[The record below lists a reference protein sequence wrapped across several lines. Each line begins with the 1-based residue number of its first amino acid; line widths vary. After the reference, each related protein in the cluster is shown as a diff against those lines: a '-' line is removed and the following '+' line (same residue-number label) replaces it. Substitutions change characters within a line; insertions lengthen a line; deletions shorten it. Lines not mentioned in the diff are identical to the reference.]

1 MALSVVFSQELEIP
15 KLCLTLN
22 VDNSS
27 AFKLLPVMKE
37 LNINVYGNIV
47 REEVENGTILLT
59 HELLIYKQIS
69 SPYL

>member
-1 MALSVVFSQELEIP
+1 MALGVVFSQELEIP
-15 KLCLTLN
+15 RLCPTLN
-22 VDNSS
+22 VDNSN

-37 LNINVYGNIV
+37 LNINVYGNFV

-69 SPYL
+69 SPDL